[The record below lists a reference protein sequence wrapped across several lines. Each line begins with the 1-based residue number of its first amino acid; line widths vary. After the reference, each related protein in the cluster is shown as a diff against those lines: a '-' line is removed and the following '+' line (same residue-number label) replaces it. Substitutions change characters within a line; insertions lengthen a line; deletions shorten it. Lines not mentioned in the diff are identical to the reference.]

1 MAEATED
8 TRKLTMTKEVD
19 GEKSTIVMEA
29 KDMSAEQL
37 NTFNKLEIVQN
48 RKSQAI
54 ATANFDIEIL
64 EAAEAKFK
72 AEFLATLEE
81 QDGDTE
87 EAEFK
92 EE

>member
-48 RKSQAI
+48 RKSQA
-54 ATANFDIEIL
+54 
-64 EAAEAKFK
+64 
-72 AEFLATLEE
+72 
-81 QDGDTE
+81 
-87 EAEFK
+87 
-92 EE
+92 